1 MKLLLDTHIFI
12 WLAGAPSKL
21 SLHERALCEDR
32 ASELVLSVASSREM
46 QIKLQLGK
54 LQVAR
59 PAQDLVAN
67 QQRTNGVRVLPVIL
81 DQVLTLRDLPA
92 QHSDRFDRLRIAR
105 ATVEKAAILSRDR
118 VFTKYPVTVLT

>member
-1 MKLLLDTHIFI
+1 
-12 WLAGAPSKL
+12 
-21 SLHERALCEDR
+21 
-32 ASELVLSVASSREM
+32 M

-59 PAQDLVAN
+59 PVQDLVTN
-67 QQRTNGVRVLPVIL
+67 QQRPNGVRVLPVIL
-81 DQVLTLRDLPA
+81 DQVLALRDLPA

-105 ATVEKAAILSRDR
+105 ATAEKSAILSHDR